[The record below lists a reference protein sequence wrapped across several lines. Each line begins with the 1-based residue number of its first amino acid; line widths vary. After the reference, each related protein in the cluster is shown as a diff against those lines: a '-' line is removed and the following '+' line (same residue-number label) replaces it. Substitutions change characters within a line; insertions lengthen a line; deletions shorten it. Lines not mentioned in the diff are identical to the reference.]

1 MIQIPL
7 SRPPVDDD
15 VKQAVLRVIDSG
27 EYILGAQCREFE
39 GGLARYV
46 GTRHCIL
53 TSSATAGLVW
63 APDIAKYTC
72 FACGSNARATTVH
85 RDVSFRPFGNRVTG
99 CRGLRRPRPA
109 MVGTSTHSRGAIQHP
124 DAPDIYRPA

>member
-1 MIQIPL
+1 PA
-7 SRPPVDDD
+7 RPVRRGFEP
-15 VKQAVLRVIDSG
+15 RTPG
-27 EYILGAQCREFE
+27 HRENRTSALNE
-39 GGLARYV
+39 SARQV
-46 GTRHCIL
+46 
-53 TSSATAGLVW
+53 TAGLVW